1 MTFTPRTL
9 TTLLLAGTTLLGGT
23 AALAQST
30 STASTGN
37 PMYGT
42 GNAYVELGVGRT
54 DYSLGAGTG
63 VFANEKRDTSYKVAA
78 GSFFDR
84 NVGFELGY
92 TDFGS
97 IRRGG
102 GQTQANGLNM
112 SAIGRI
118 PLGAS
123 FNLLG
128 RVGATYG
135 RTRVSSLPGSGITA
149 GRENGF
155 GMHLGLGGEY
165 VFNLQMSVVLQY
177 ELHDLKF
184 AGGGRDHI
192 GNTTLGVRYRF

>member
-9 TTLLLAGTTLLGGT
+9 TALLLAGTTLLGGT

-97 IRRGG
+97 IRRGVPQPG
-102 GQTQANGLNM
+102 DAAQ
-112 SAIGRI
+112 RR
-118 PLGAS
+118 
-123 FNLLG
+123 LL
-128 RVGATYG
+128 RG
-135 RTRVSSLPGSGITA
+135 RTLPEQRFRRPKHGSSGGDREETGPGKPQHPSMRRI
-149 GRENGF
+149 E
-155 GMHLGLGGEY
+155 
-165 VFNLQMSVVLQY
+165 
-177 ELHDLKF
+177 
-184 AGGGRDHI
+184 
-192 GNTTLGVRYRF
+192 